1 MSTSILLPLAIV
13 AGAALSFPSPIFA
26 QSSPPIAKQTAEGA
40 QKQVKTIGMEEY
52 RKLVENPG
60 AALIV
65 DVREPY
71 EYAAGHVPGAINIPR
86 GILESKI
93 WSHVGSPGEPD
104 MDRPLVL
111 QCQSGKRAS
120 LAAQSLE
127 ALGFTRTTAV
137 VMNLDDWQKT
147 GNPFTK

>member
-1 MSTSILLPLAIV
+1 MSTSILLPLVIV
-13 AGAALSFPSPIFA
+13 ASAALSLPSPIFA
-26 QSSPPIAKQTAEGA
+26 QGSPPIAKQKAEAA

-71 EYAAGHVPGAINIPR
+71 EYAAGHVPGVINIPR
-86 GILESKI
+86 GVLESQI

-111 QCQSGKRAS
+111 QCQSGSVPRLLRNHSK
-120 LAAQSLE
+120 L
-127 ALGFTRTTAV
+127 LGSRERRRSS
-137 VMNLDDWQKT
+137 
-147 GNPFTK
+147 